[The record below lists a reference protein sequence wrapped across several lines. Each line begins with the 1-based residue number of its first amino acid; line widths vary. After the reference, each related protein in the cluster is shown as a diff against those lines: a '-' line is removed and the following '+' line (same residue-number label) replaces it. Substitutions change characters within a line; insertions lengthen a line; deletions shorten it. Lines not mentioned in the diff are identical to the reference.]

1 MDFQI
6 KNELFVVCGASSG
19 FGKAIAELLLSE
31 GANVILVARGADKLQ
46 ELQHK
51 WEGQAEIM
59 AADITQS
66 ASIKLLEE
74 RVGERHLA
82 GIVVNAGG
90 PPAKGFLE
98 TELNEW
104 DDAYQTLVRWKVELT
119 QTFMQKFIKQQYG
132 RMLYVESVSVKQP
145 VPNLVL
151 SNSLRMAVVGFVK
164 TLSDEVVDKG
174 INLNIMAPG
183 YHDTAAMQRLF
194 VKKSELTGK
203 TTDEARAAFE
213 SELKIGRMGKAE
225 EFASLA
231 IWLLSP
237 LSAYVTGQTFS
248 HDAGLVKGVFG

>member
-1 MDFQI
+1 MDFKI
-6 KNELFVVCGASSG
+6 KNELFVVCGGSSG
-19 FGKAIAELLLSE
+19 FGLAIGELLLSE
-31 GANVILVARGADKLQ
+31 GAQVILVARGHDKLDK
-46 ELQHK
+46 LQHK
-51 WEGQAEIM
+51 WGLQVEILP
-59 AADITQS
+59 ADISQS
-66 ASIKLLEE
+66 SSIKLLYE
-74 RVGERHLA
+74 RVGERRLA

-98 TELNEW
+98 TELQEW

-119 QTFMQKFIKQQYG
+119 QTFIPKFMEQGYG
-132 RMLYVESVSVKQP
+132 RMLYIESVSVKQP

-164 TLSDEVVDKG
+164 TLSDEVADKG

-194 VKKSELTGK
+194 AKKSEMTGQSP
-203 TTDEARAAFE
+203 EQARAAFE
-213 SELKIGRMGKAE
+213 NELKMGRMGKAE

-248 HDAGLVKGVFG
+248 HDGGLVKGVFG